1 MYNFIIIAFS
11 CVIGLFH
18 MCRIIMFVSFWAES
32 SLHDSVANEANKVLG
47 FTFADNYTDPAA
59 TEVINQ
65 IVLIEGKR

>member
-1 MYNFIIIAFS
+1 
-11 CVIGLFH
+11 